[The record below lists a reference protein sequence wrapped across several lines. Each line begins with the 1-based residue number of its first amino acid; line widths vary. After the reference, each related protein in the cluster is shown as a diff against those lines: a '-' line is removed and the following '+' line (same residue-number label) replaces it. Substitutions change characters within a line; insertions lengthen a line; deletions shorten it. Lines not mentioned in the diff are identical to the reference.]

1 MLTSQIQSAIFK
13 PSPVIRL
20 MAFCWLIIKL
30 FCYKLWLANRD
41 FPLVPVH
48 DILLTAPPFVHSFF
62 FAMMLFAL
70 SALVFFPSKKWL
82 IVLFMVAEL
91 GSCLLDQN
99 RWKPWEYQFM
109 FMLLPVVFL
118 QDEKRIKICWQI
130 IIVGLYFFSGL
141 SKCNSGF
148 ILRVWNA
155 LILHEWMGITSQNPW
170 VYRLGYAL
178 PLIEMAA
185 GIALLFY
192 RTRKFAVAIL
202 CLMHIM
208 LFIMLG
214 PPAGNYTN
222 AIWPW
227 NLLMIFLL
235 LYLFY
240 SNYFEMAVLKQ
251 KQLLVWAI
259 ALCWWVMPWLNLA
272 GYWDDYFSAVLYS
285 GKSQNLYI
293 CTSNIKTKTNYRLYF
308 KRTSNEQP
316 CDSMLSV
323 SEWGMQTM
331 NIVPNPE
338 ERVYRSIIRQ
348 WKLKNDSSGSDRFF
362 ILYPKHTKIR
372 WLEIKV
378 NALLFK

>member
-1 MLTSQIQSAIFK
+1 MLRLPKQYFSAL
-13 PSPVIRL
+13 PL
-20 MAFCWLIIKL
+20 MVRCIAACWLITKL
-30 FCYKLWLANRD
+30 LCHKLWLADRL

-48 DILLTAPPFVHSFF
+48 DILYKVPNNIHLFL
-62 FAMMLFAL
+62 FAVMLISLAALMLF
-70 SALVFFPSKKWL
+70 PQKKWICTVMIIAE
-82 IVLFMVAEL
+82 IV
-91 GSCLLDQN
+91 SCLLDQN

-109 FMLLPVVFL
+109 FMLLPLVFL
-118 QDEKRIKICWQI
+118 KDEKKIKICWQI

-148 ILRVWNA
+148 ILRVWNT
-155 LILHEWMGITSQNPW
+155 LVLHEWMGITTQNPW
-170 VYRLGYAL
+170 VYRLGYAM

-192 RTRKFAVAIL
+192 QSRKFAVGIL
-202 CLMHIM
+202 CLMHVM

-222 AIWPW
+222 VIWPW

-240 SNYFEMAVLKQ
+240 INHFDMAVLKQ

-259 ALCWWVMPWLNLA
+259 ALFWWVIPWLNLI

-293 CTSNIKTKTNYRLYF
+293 CTSNIKTKTNYALYF
-308 KRTSNEQP
+308 KATSNKQP
-316 CDSMLSV
+316 CNSMLSV
-323 SEWGMQTM
+323 SEWSMQTI
-331 NIVPNPE
+331 NVVPNPE
-338 ERVYRSIIRQ
+338 ERVYQSIIRQ
-348 WKLKNDSSGSDRFF
+348 WKLKNDSSGTDRFF
-362 ILYPKHTKIR
+362 ILYPKHTKTR
-372 WLEIKV
+372 WVEIT
-378 NALLFK
+378 AR

>member
-1 MLTSQIQSAIFK
+1 MLRLPKQYFSAL
-13 PSPVIRL
+13 PL
-20 MAFCWLIIKL
+20 MVRCIAACWLITKL
-30 FCYKLWLANRD
+30 LCHKLWLANRL

-48 DILLTAPPFVHSFF
+48 DILYKVPNNIHLF
-62 FAMMLFAL
+62 LFAVML
-70 SALVFFPSKKWL
+70 ISLAALMIFPQKKWICTVMIIAE
-82 IVLFMVAEL
+82 IV
-91 GSCLLDQN
+91 SCLLDQN

-109 FMLLPVVFL
+109 FMLLPLVFL
-118 QDEKRIKICWQI
+118 KDEKRIKICWQI

-155 LILHEWMGITSQNPW
+155 LVLHEWMGITTQNPW
-170 VYRLGYAL
+170 VYRLGYAM

-192 RTRKFAVAIL
+192 RSRKFAVGIL
-202 CLMHIM
+202 CLMHVM

-222 AIWPW
+222 VIWPW

-240 SNYFEMAVLKQ
+240 INHFDIAVLKQ

-259 ALCWWVMPWLNLA
+259 ALFWWVIPWLNLI

-285 GKSQNLYI
+285 GKTQSLYI
-293 CTSNIKTKTNYRLYF
+293 CTSNVKTKTNYALYF
-308 KRTSNEQP
+308 IAPGNKQP
-316 CDSMLSV
+316 CNSMLSV
-323 SEWGMQTM
+323 SEWSMQTI
-331 NIVPNPE
+331 NVVPNPE
-338 ERVYRSIIRQ
+338 ERVYQSIIRQ
-348 WKLKNDSSGSDRFF
+348 WKLKNDSSGTDRFF
-362 ILYPKHTKIR
+362 ILYPKHTKTR
-372 WLEIKV
+372 WVEIT
-378 NALLFK
+378 AR